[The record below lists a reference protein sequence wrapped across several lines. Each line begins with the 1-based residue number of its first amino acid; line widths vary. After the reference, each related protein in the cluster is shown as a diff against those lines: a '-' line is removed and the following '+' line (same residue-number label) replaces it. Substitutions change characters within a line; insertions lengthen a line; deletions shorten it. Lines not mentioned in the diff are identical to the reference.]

1 MPENSFGKRQPGDQS
16 VPLKESSGK
25 PSGKGKDPLSQMAG
39 LTLPQKIACLWPLI
53 LIFVGG
59 FIGGACGGGA
69 CAINIQIMRGGVTAG
84 AGEIR
89 LGGPHGDRRVRSLSS
104 DCAGSSTYVFR
115 YFRAWR
121 IIGAG

>member
-69 CAINIQIMRGGVTAG
+69 CAINIQIMRGS
-84 AGEIR
+84 
-89 LGGPHGDRRVRSLSS
+89 LPGPAKYALAVLTG
-104 DCAGSSTYVFR
+104 
-115 YFRAWR
+115 
-121 IIGAG
+121 IGAFVAYLLIVLVLALMFPGIFGPGA